1 MTTKERLIKFLDHL
15 NISQGK
21 FEKNVGLSN
30 GYVNNV
36 GESIRRLQLNKISNV
51 YPELNTAWLLTGVGE
66 MLTIQTIEPVVNKS
80 NSSLEQIIEQQKLR
94 MAWLEEQL
102 IIERQRYTEVTEE
115 KAVLKYRLKEYKD
128 TDLPRATNENLHL
141 RNNDKH

>member
-51 YPELNTAWLLTGVGE
+51 YPELNIAWLLTGVGE
-66 MLTIQTIEPVVNKS
+66 MLTTQTIEPVVNKS

-128 TDLPRATNENLHL
+128 ADLPRASNENLHL
-141 RNNDKH
+141 RTNDKH